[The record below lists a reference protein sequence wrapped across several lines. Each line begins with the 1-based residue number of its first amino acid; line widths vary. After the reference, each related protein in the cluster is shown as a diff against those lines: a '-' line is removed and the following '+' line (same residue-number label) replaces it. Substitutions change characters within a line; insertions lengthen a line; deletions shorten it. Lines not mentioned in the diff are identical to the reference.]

1 MKYKVYGLRL
11 DEDNDC
17 NLVSVNLIVDDNPLG
32 VIREKQVV
40 QGWVSTFNNG
50 VENVLYII
58 SQKGEVYD
66 VDGYLVSSSYNVGV
80 EPRYE

>member
-17 NLVSVNLIVDDNPLG
+17 NLVSVNLIVDDNPLW

-40 QGWVSTFNNG
+40 QGWVSTINDG
-50 VENVLYII
+50 KEDVVYTI
-58 SQKGEVYD
+58 SQKGEIYD
-66 VDGYLVSSSYNVGV
+66 LDGYLVSSSYGVRV
-80 EPRYE
+80 EPNYE

>member
-1 MKYKVYGLRL
+1 MKYRVYGLRL

-17 NLVSVNLIVDDNPLG
+17 NLVSVNLIVDEDPLK

-40 QGWVSTFNNG
+40 QGWVSTLNEDEED
-50 VENVLYII
+50 VVYII

-66 VDGYLVSSSYNVGV
+66 IDGYLVSHSYNTRV
-80 EPRYE
+80 EPNYE

>member
-1 MKYKVYGLRL
+1 MKYRVYGLRL

-17 NLVSVNLIVDDNPLG
+17 NLVSVNLIVDEDPLR

-40 QGWVSTFNNG
+40 QGWVSTLNEDEEA
-50 VENVLYII
+50 VVYII

-66 VDGYLVSSSYNVGV
+66 IDGYLVSYSYNARV
-80 EPRYE
+80 EPNYE

>member
-1 MKYKVYGLRL
+1 MKYRVYGLRL

-17 NLVSVNLIVDDNPLG
+17 NLVSVNLIVDEDPLK

-40 QGWVSTFNNG
+40 QGWVSTLNEDEED
-50 VENVLYII
+50 VVYII

-66 VDGYLVSSSYNVGV
+66 VNGYFVSHSYNASV
-80 EPRYE
+80 EPNYE

>member
-1 MKYKVYGLRL
+1 MKYRVCGLRL

-17 NLVSVNLIVDDNPLG
+17 NLVSVNLIVDEDPLK

-40 QGWVSTFNNG
+40 QGWVSTLNKDEED
-50 VENVLYII
+50 VVYII

-66 VDGYLVSSSYNVGV
+66 VNGYLVSHSCNARV
-80 EPRYE
+80 EPNYE

>member
-1 MKYKVYGLRL
+1 MKYRVYGLRL

-17 NLVSVNLIVDDNPLG
+17 NLVSVNLIVDEDPLK

-40 QGWVSTFNNG
+40 QGWVSTLNEDEED
-50 VENVLYII
+50 VVYII

-66 VDGYLVSSSYNVGV
+66 IDGYLVSYSYNA
-80 EPRYE
+80 R

>member
-1 MKYKVYGLRL
+1 MKYRVYGLRL

-17 NLVSVNLIVDDNPLG
+17 NLVSVNLTVDEDPLK

-40 QGWVSTFNNG
+40 QGWVSTFNEDEED
-50 VENVLYII
+50 VVYII

-66 VDGYLVSSSYNVGV
+66 TNRYLVSYNYNARV
-80 EPRYE
+80 EPNYE

>member
-1 MKYKVYGLRL
+1 MKYRVYGLRL

-17 NLVSVNLIVDDNPLG
+17 NLVSVNLIVDEDPLK

-40 QGWVSTFNNG
+40 QGWVSTLNKDEEG
-50 VENVLYII
+50 VVYII

-66 VDGYLVSSSYNVGV
+66 VNGYLVSHSYNARV
-80 EPRYE
+80 EPNYE

>member
-1 MKYKVYGLRL
+1 MKCRVYGLRL

-17 NLVSVNLIVDDNPLG
+17 NLVSVNLIVDEDPLK

-40 QGWVSTFNNG
+40 QGWVSTLNEDE
-50 VENVLYII
+50 ENVVYII

-66 VDGYLVSSSYNVGV
+66 MDGCLVSHSYNARV
-80 EPRYE
+80 EPNYE